1 MNGSL
6 VARGIACEKCPLEL
20 SSAQSLNVVLDL
32 SLNIKLCDFGLTE
45 SMVPGSVC
53 PRNVPN
59 ICSINRFE

>member
-6 VARGIACEKCPLEL
+6 VTRGIACEKCPLAH
-20 SSAQSLNVVLDL
+20 SAQSLNVVLDL